1 MVFWHVLTG
10 VHVVIDVVGLPG
22 NLLVIATICMESR
35 FHAMRYVLLASL
47 AGSDILFLI
56 LGNSPSIT
64 STAQER
70 WLYGETMCKL
80 HSLVLRYFYLNTVL
94 HLIAVSYERYSAIVK
109 SPLMY
114 NSSITRSKV
123 VVIVLIWTVPF
134 LATPSLF
141 SDKQNLSFII
151 QNYSF
156 AGQLQMPPLFMLPLR
171 HSS

>member
-1 MVFWHVLTG
+1 MLNGF
-10 VHVVIDVVGLPG
+10 
-22 NLLVIATICMESR
+22 
-35 FHAMRYVLLASL
+35 LAS
-47 AGSDILFLI
+47 
-56 LGNSPSIT
+56 PSRLSCCHRRCRPSWKFT
-64 STAQER
+64 GHSND
-70 WLYGETMCKL
+70 LYGEKISCDAVGSTCQLSRIRYSIFDPCLTM
-80 HSLVLRYFYLNTVL
+80 VVWRNDVYFYLNTAL